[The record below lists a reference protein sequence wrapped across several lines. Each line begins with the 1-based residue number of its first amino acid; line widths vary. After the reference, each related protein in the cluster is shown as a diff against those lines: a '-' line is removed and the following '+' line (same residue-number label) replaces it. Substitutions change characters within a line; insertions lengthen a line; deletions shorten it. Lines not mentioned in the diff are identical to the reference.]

1 MLIQIQKGVDIIK
14 IIESK
19 QYKKDYKKIIEKKNL
34 QNKKERL
41 HRIIELILNEEN
53 MHTLILNNYSKI
65 YNIEKKVGDLKEYY
79 TARLNGKIRLIMKPI
94 EEYPYN
100 LIEIEEIEFTEID
113 ENHYK

>member
-1 MLIQIQKGVDIIK
+1 
-14 IIESK
+14 
-19 QYKKDYKKIIEKKNL
+19 
-34 QNKKERL
+34 
-41 HRIIELILNEEN
+41 

-65 YNIEKKVGDLKEYY
+65 YNIEKKTGDLKEYY

-94 EEYPYN
+94 GEYPYN